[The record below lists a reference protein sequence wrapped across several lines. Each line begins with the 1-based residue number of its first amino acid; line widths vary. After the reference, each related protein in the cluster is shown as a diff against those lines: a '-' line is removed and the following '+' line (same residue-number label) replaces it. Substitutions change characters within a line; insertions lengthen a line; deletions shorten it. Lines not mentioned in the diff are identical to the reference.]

1 MTAKICSICRKS
13 DMLCSGCNRL
23 LEEKKITMT
32 DVDLARAIEKLHL
45 TAEFFNTVHHDNR
58 IIIIAG
64 KDAGKII
71 GKDGKNATALTKML
85 GKEINVIEVG
95 DEKKMIEKMLRVPT
109 LGINKVYGSQE
120 KYKVRVEKRFRQRVN
135 IDSALMSKILA
146 KPVEI
151 VFE

>member
-1 MTAKICSICRKS
+1 
-13 DMLCSGCNRL
+13 MLCAACNSL
-23 LEEKKITMT
+23 LSACKISQT
-32 DVDLARAIEKLHL
+32 DVDLSRALEKLRL
-45 TAEFFNTVHHDNR
+45 TAEFFNTIDHDNR

-71 GKDGKNATALTKML
+71 GKGGKNAMSLTKLL
-85 GKEINVIEVG
+85 GKEIDVIEVG

-120 KYKVRVEKRFRQRVN
+120 KYKIRIEKRFRQRVKT
-135 IDSALMSKILA
+135 DSALMSKVLA